1 MREGA
6 GSCSLKLHASGK
18 WVEENDFAIDISPN
32 KVRDMF
38 SRVMEKCVQ
47 GTGGFVTQGL
57 NNTISWITREDTEFP
72 GEPPKVRGQPR
83 NLYIRKDSPRNSL
96 WKMETPKVKVRRN
109 RGLLWLTFHY
119 LP

>member
-1 MREGA
+1 M
-6 GSCSLKLHASGK
+6 
-18 WVEENDFAIDISPN
+18 EENDFAIDISPN

-47 GTGGFVTQGL
+47 GTGGFATQGL

-96 WKMETPKVKVRRN
+96 WMEIGNFKCKGSKKKVVVADDS
-109 RGLLWLTFHY
+109 